1 MWDAGIETFYIGP
14 SVIKSFK
21 LDTIFK
27 LSRSQAFGSNFYRFV
42 FMFIPFPMRGQSQ
55 KFGKMI
61 MKPKVCQN
69 YLSINSTSYGN
80 IFPGCGYVVEIL
92 SSLYLEDHLGS
103 SS

>member
-1 MWDAGIETFYIGP
+1 
-14 SVIKSFK
+14 
-21 LDTIFK
+21 
-27 LSRSQAFGSNFYRFV
+27 
-42 FMFIPFPMRGQSQ
+42 MRGQSQ